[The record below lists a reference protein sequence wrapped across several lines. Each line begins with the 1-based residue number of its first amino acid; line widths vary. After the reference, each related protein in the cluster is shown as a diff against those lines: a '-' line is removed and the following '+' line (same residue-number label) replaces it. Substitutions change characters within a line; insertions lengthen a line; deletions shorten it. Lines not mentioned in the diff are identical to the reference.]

1 MKKYI
6 LIIVAII
13 CVQSMYAEIV
23 FDPTTCAEVI
33 SNGVTAVNQ
42 LNTATNELSTVTST
56 LELAQQNSQM
66 LNVSNWSDIST
77 LITTINAA
85 ASMAQSMTWATTDA
99 VNNFA
104 QLFPGDS
111 KTNQYLQDMTRRS
124 TGAISTFK
132 GNLSAVQGLGNALQ
146 EYKDTLSK
154 IAQAQGLVQGH
165 LSSAEQSNQIQG
177 NMLNTQQ
184 SMLMT
189 QMSASSDASAYYAY
203 QVQQRQIEIESDQ
216 RFMSGID
223 KIDPNYKNDGQGSIP
238 GI

>member
-6 LIIVAII
+6 LILVAII

-42 LNTATNELSTVTST
+42 LNTATNELSTVTNT

-146 EYKDTLSK
+146 EYKNTLTK
-154 IAQAQGLVQGH
+154 IAEAQGLVQGH
-165 LSSAEQSNQIQG
+165 LSAAEQSNQIQG
-177 NMLNTQQ
+177 NILNTQQ
-184 SMLMT
+184 SMLMS

-203 QVQQRQIEIESDQ
+203 EIQQKQIEIDSDQ
-216 RFMSGID
+216 RFLSGVD
-223 KIDPNYKNDGQGSIP
+223 KINPNYQNNGQGSIP

>member
-6 LIIVAII
+6 LIIITII

-23 FDPTTCAEVI
+23 FDPTTCSEVI
-33 SNGVTAVNQ
+33 SNGITAVNQ

-66 LNVSNWSDIST
+66 LNVSNWSDISSLVT
-77 LITTINAA
+77 SINAA
-85 ASMAQSMTWATTDA
+85 ASLAQSMTWATTDA

-111 KTNQYLQDMTRRS
+111 KTNQYLQDMTRRT

-146 EYKDTLSK
+146 EYKNTLTK
-154 IAQAQGLVQGH
+154 IAEAQGLVQGH
-165 LSSAEQSNQIQG
+165 LSAAEQSNQIQG
-177 NMLNTQQ
+177 NILNTQQ
-184 SMLMT
+184 SMLMS

-203 QVQQRQIEIESDQ
+203 EIQQKQIEIDSDQ
-216 RFMSGID
+216 RFLSGID
-223 KIDPNYKNDGQGSIP
+223 NINPNYQNNGQGSIP